1 MSQPT
6 ESDILYSY
14 LLQPSSL
21 STIIPYSKFQSLVPH
36 KSPTTT
42 SSSGPNL
49 IKRLYRDLEFQRSIT
64 TDHVRRRIDEECRRG
79 VGPLSRL
86 RRQVR
91 REQEQPY
98 SLPTTTTTSTKQVHL
113 QSSQRPSG
121 KRKRSIS
128 DTNHAPPRRLPTA
141 TPSEDAD
148 DAQIDSDP
156 DTDTDAEIEKDKDFL
171 VDIHY
176 DAPGPGLGG
185 QSFPGSNSN
194 HTTDT
199 LMQAMHTAKTQL
211 EAELAELETKLDS
224 CRRACEERVGALS
237 DLRYGRF
244 TTNTNIGGRNGLK
257 SGDADGDGG
266 RGTGTVA
273 TGQGAAAATL
283 EIKVAD
289 ALAEFTAQLQP
300 RT

>member
-21 STIIPYSKFQSLVPH
+21 STIIPYTKFQSLSPH
-36 KSPTTT
+36 KSPTITP
-42 SSSGPNL
+42 SSGPNL

-64 TDHVRRRIDEECRRG
+64 IDHVRRRIDEECRRSG
-79 VGPLSRL
+79 
-86 RRQVR
+86 
-91 REQEQPY
+91 QPY

-156 DTDTDAEIEKDKDFL
+156 DTDTDTEIEKDKDFL

-199 LMQAMHTAKTQL
+199 LMQAMETAKTQL

-244 TTNTNIGGRNGLK
+244 RSSNVNNV
-257 SGDADGDGG
+257 DAMDDDDGHHH
-266 RGTGTVA
+266 GTVT

-283 EIKVAD
+283 EIKVVD
-289 ALAEFTAQLQP
+289 ALAEFTARLQS
-300 RT
+300 